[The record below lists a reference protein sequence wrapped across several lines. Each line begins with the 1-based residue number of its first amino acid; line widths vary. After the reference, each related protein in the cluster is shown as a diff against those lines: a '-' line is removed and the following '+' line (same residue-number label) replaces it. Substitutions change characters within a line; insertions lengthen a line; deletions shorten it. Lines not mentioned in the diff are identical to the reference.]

1 MIILPTQKS
10 TNDINPF
17 TNIKDSS
24 TQKISRKFSIIPR
37 PQMIGGKQIYDVI
50 QMNFSLHDSKLSLK
64 SNADR
69 YFIKSVYL
77 YFMIAD
83 NFKLESFNQKD
94 LFLEYGLTTGF
105 SDWIDDSVPSNNKN
119 WYENLGIS
127 ILNTYDY
134 DNNIMLP
141 SMINL
146 NDFKDWDPF
155 QLPIIHPQSYF
166 NRNVILHD
174 NFYLKQYQYNAG
186 LMMDDHTSVTM
197 IDSIPP
203 IENHDNPSLM
213 KFYAE
218 DLSLIL
224 FPILFESLFDTITL
238 IYDFNEGFN
247 FQNAMM
253 PVLSLDMNR
262 EKFKNDLYRISQV
275 FLSFSHKLRSEFGD
289 FRVTYFM
296 DEYRDTI
303 QILSK
308 EKKQSFT
315 TNFTKEQLF
324 ERYFFYLG
332 EYQPNRNY
340 DI

>member
-1 MIILPTQKS
+1 MIILPTPES
-10 TNDINPF
+10 ISEYNSF

-37 PQMIGGKQIYDVI
+37 SQTINGKQLYTVI

-64 SNADR
+64 NNADR

-77 YFMIAD
+77 YFMLAN
-83 NFKLESFNQKD
+83 NFQLESFNQNN

-155 QLPIIHPQSYF
+155 QLPVIPPQLYF
-166 NRNVILHD
+166 NRNIVLHD
-174 NFYLKQYQYNAG
+174 DFYLKQYHYSAG

-197 IDSIPP
+197 IESLPF
-203 IENHDNPSLM
+203 IENRESCSSM

-218 DLSLIL
+218 DLSLLL

-275 FLSFSHKLRSEFGD
+275 FLSFSQKLQSEFGD

-296 DEYRDTI
+296 DEYRDAI
-303 QILSK
+303 QIFSK
-308 EKKQSFT
+308 GKNQSFAI
-315 TNFTKEQLF
+315 NFTKEQLF

-332 EYQPNRNY
+332 EYQPSRNY